1 MQNAVSIQHSRSIL
15 EHRLQGLGTCCR
27 GFVLDSD
34 LHRSK
39 QHSTTK
45 HRGPQWCTEV
55 RDLSCARSS
64 GSFDILAALANRVAG
79 SAQGARRQWHHVAG
93 SRPSTCSASRQVAQ
107 VHVGTVRQQ
116 KHACSSTVALFAHC
130 ASCVPR
136 GRRVHPT
143 AMFPTSKATT
153 RDQG

>member
-1 MQNAVSIQHSRSIL
+1 MI
-15 EHRLQGLGTCCR
+15 QGLGTCCR
-27 GFVLDSD
+27 RFVLDSD

-45 HRGPQWCTEV
+45 HRGPQWSTEV

-64 GSFDILAALANRVAG
+64 GSFDMLAALANRVAG

-116 KHACSSTVALFAHC
+116 KHACSCTVALFAHC

-136 GRRVHPT
+136 GAACPSHSHVPHFQGHHARSG
-143 AMFPTSKATT
+143 MNLEILSTT
-153 RDQG
+153 VGED